1 MSVTLAWKAKKGDGM
16 TKKSKRQSFKMTD
29 EHRAL
34 RELRL
39 SKNLSLEEASHP
51 LGIKSKALGH
61 IENGRVKLTKEK
73 IEKIVSSL
81 GFHYHDFLRAKKKV
95 KDDVKNRIQRKTI
108 KRVLKNSDRRSYQ
121 KIITKEV
128 RAIKALRILKK
139 ISQDKASALCG
150 YSRPTFGH
158 IENGRIIL
166 ESNRIDHIVSSLGFK
181 RDDFEKYFKAEI
193 TRDVIIDNCTQ
204 KILDLSDEKLS
215 LVKGIIDSLK

>member
-1 MSVTLAWKAKKGDGM
+1 MSVTLAWKAKMERCM
-16 TKKSKRQSFKMTD
+16 TKKSRRLSLKITD

-39 SKNLSLEEASHP
+39 SKNLSLEEAAIP

-73 IEKIVSSL
+73 IEKIISSL
-81 GFHYHDFLRAKKKV
+81 GYYYYDFLRAKKKV
-95 KDDVKNRIQRKTI
+95 KDDVKNRVKRKTI

-121 KIITKEV
+121 KIINREV

-158 IENGRIIL
+158 IENGRITL
-166 ESNRIDHIVSSLGFK
+166 DVDRIDHIVKCFGFK
-181 RDDFEKYFKAEI
+181 KDDFEKYFKAEV
-193 TRDVIIDNCTQ
+193 TRDVIIENCNQ

-215 LVKGIIDSLK
+215 LIKGIIDSMR

>member
-1 MSVTLAWKAKKGDGM
+1 MTKKSM
-16 TKKSKRQSFKMTD
+16 KKSKRQSFKMTD

-128 RAIKALRILKK
+128 RAIKALRVLKK

-181 RDDFEKYFKAEI
+181 RDDFEKYFNAEI

>member
-1 MSVTLAWKAKKGDGM
+1 MTKKSM
-16 TKKSKRQSFKMTD
+16 KKSKRQSLKMTD

-121 KIITKEV
+121 KIITREV

-166 ESNRIDHIVSSLGFK
+166 DSDRIDHIVRSLGFK
-181 RDDFEKYFKAEI
+181 RDNFEKYFNAEI

-215 LVKGIIDSLK
+215 LIKGIIDSMR

>member
-1 MSVTLAWKAKKGDGM
+1 MERCV
-16 TKKSKRQSFKMTD
+16 TKKSKRQSFKIND

-39 SKNLSLEEASHP
+39 SKNLSLEEASRP

-73 IEKIVSSL
+73 IEKIISSL
-81 GFHYHDFLRAKKKV
+81 GFHYHDFLRAKKKL
-95 KDDVKNRIQRKTI
+95 KDDVKNRVQRKTV
-108 KRVLKNSDRRSYQ
+108 KRVLQNSDRRSYQ

-158 IENGRIIL
+158 IENGRITIDRD
-166 ESNRIDHIVSSLGFK
+166 RINHIVKSLGFAQN
-181 RDDFEKYFKAEI
+181 DFDKYFKAEI
-193 TRDVIIDNCTQ
+193 TRDVVIENCKQ
-204 KILDLSDEKLS
+204 KILDLPDDKLN
-215 LVKGIIDSLK
+215 LIKGIIDSMG

>member
-1 MSVTLAWKAKKGDGM
+1 M
-16 TKKSKRQSFKMTD
+16 TKKCKRQSLKITD
-29 EHRAL
+29 EHRAI

-39 SKNLSLEEASHP
+39 SKNLSLEEASRP

-73 IEKIVSSL
+73 IDKIVSSL

-95 KDDVKNRIQRKTI
+95 KDDVKNRVQRKTI

-128 RAIKALRILKK
+128 KAIKALRILKK
-139 ISQDKASALCG
+139 ISQDKASNLCG

-166 ESNRIDHIVSSLGFK
+166 DSDRINHIVCSLGFK
-181 RDDFEKYFKAEI
+181 RDDFEKYLNAEI
-193 TRDVIIDNCTQ
+193 TRDVIINDCKQ
-204 KILDLSDEKLS
+204 KILDLSDDQLM
-215 LVKGIIDSLK
+215 LINGIVRAMK

>member
-1 MSVTLAWKAKKGDGM
+1 M
-16 TKKSKRQSFKMTD
+16 TKQSRRQSLKIAD

-39 SKNLSLEEASHP
+39 SKNLSLEEAARP

-73 IEKIVSSL
+73 IDKIISSL

-95 KDDVKNRIQRKTI
+95 KDDVKNRVQRKTI

-128 RAIKALRILKK
+128 RAIKALRVLKK

-166 ESNRIDHIVSSLGFK
+166 DSDRIDHIVRSLGFN
-181 RDDFEKYFKAEI
+181 RDDFEKYFNVEI
-193 TRDVIIDNCTQ
+193 TRDVIVDSCTQ

-215 LVKGIIDSLK
+215 LIKGIIDSMR

>member
-1 MSVTLAWKAKKGDGM
+1 MI
-16 TKKSKRQSFKMTD
+16 KKSMRQSLKMTD
-29 EHRAL
+29 EHKAL

-73 IEKIVSSL
+73 IDKIVSSL

-95 KDDVKNRIQRKTI
+95 KDDVKNRVRRKTI

-128 RAIKALRILKK
+128 RAIKALRVLKK

-166 ESNRIDHIVSSLGFK
+166 DSDRIDHIVRSLGFN
-181 RDDFEKYFKAEI
+181 RDDFEKYFNVEI
-193 TRDVIIDNCTQ
+193 TRDVIVDSCTQ

-215 LVKGIIDSLK
+215 LIKGIIDSMR

>member
-1 MSVTLAWKAKKGDGM
+1 M
-16 TKKSKRQSFKMTD
+16 TKKSKRQSLKMTD

-73 IEKIVSSL
+73 IEKIISSL
-81 GFHYHDFLRAKKKV
+81 GLHYHDFLRAKKKV
-95 KDDVKNRIQRKTI
+95 KDDVKNRVRRKTI

-128 RAIKALRILKK
+128 RAIKALRVLKK

-166 ESNRIDHIVSSLGFK
+166 DSDRIDHIVRSLGFK
-181 RDDFEKYFKAEI
+181 RDDFEKYFNAEI

-204 KILDLSDEKLS
+204 KILDLSDEKLT
-215 LVKGIIDSLK
+215 LVKGIIDSMR

>member
-1 MSVTLAWKAKKGDGM
+1 MI
-16 TKKSKRQSFKMTD
+16 KKSMRQSLKMTD
-29 EHRAL
+29 EHKAL

-73 IEKIVSSL
+73 IDKIVSSL

-95 KDDVKNRIQRKTI
+95 KDDVKNRVQRKTI

-128 RAIKALRILKK
+128 RAIKALRVLKK

-166 ESNRIDHIVSSLGFK
+166 DLDRIDHIIRSLGFK
-181 RDDFEKYFKAEI
+181 RDDFEKYFNAEI
-193 TRDVIIDNCTQ
+193 TRDVIVDSCTQ

-215 LVKGIIDSLK
+215 FIKGIIDSMR

>member
-1 MSVTLAWKAKKGDGM
+1 M
-16 TKKSKRQSFKMTD
+16 TKTSKRQSLKMTD

-39 SKNLSLEEASHP
+39 SKNLSLEEASCP

-73 IEKIVSSL
+73 IEKIVLSL

-95 KDDVKNRIQRKTI
+95 KDDVKNRVQRKTI

-166 ESNRIDHIVSSLGFK
+166 DSNRIDHIVRSLGFK
-181 RDDFEKYFKAEI
+181 RDDFEKYFNAEI

>member
-1 MSVTLAWKAKKGDGM
+1 M
-16 TKKSKRQSFKMTD
+16 TKKSKRQSLKMTD

-39 SKNLSLEEASHP
+39 SKNLSLVEASHP

-73 IEKIVSSL
+73 IEKIISSL

-95 KDDVKNRIQRKTI
+95 KVDVKNRVQRKTI
-108 KRVLKNSDRRSYQ
+108 KRVLKKSDRRSYQ
-121 KIITKEV
+121 KIITREV

-158 IENGRIIL
+158 IENGRITL
-166 ESNRIDHIVSSLGFK
+166 SQERIDHIIKCFGFI
-181 RDDFEKYFKAEI
+181 RGDYEKYFNAEI
-193 TRDVIIDNCTQ
+193 TRDVIIENCTQ

-215 LVKGIIDSLK
+215 LIKGIVDSIR